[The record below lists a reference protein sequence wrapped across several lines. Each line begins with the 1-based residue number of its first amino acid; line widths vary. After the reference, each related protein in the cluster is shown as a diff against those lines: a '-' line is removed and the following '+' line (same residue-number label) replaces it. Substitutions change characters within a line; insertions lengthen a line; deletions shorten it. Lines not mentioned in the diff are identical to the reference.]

1 MRCRGPHHDEALRA
15 LGRAVR
21 ELRARNDLSQEDLRK
36 RVDMHRNY
44 VGTVERGE
52 ANLGVLNLLRL
63 VNALGVPFPEFVEV
77 WERQLRALQGLQ
89 RAGAARVAHQP
100 TRQHQEAY

>member
-1 MRCRGPHHDEALRA
+1 MRSRGPHHDEALRA

-21 ELRARNDLSQEDLRK
+21 ELRARNDLSQEDLGK
-36 RVDMHRNY
+36 SVDMHRNY

-89 RAGAARVAHQP
+89 RTRADRVTHH
-100 TRQHQEAY
+100 TRQRQEAY

>member
-1 MRCRGPHHDEALRA
+1 MRSRRPQHDEALRA

-21 ELRARNDLSQEDLRK
+21 ELRARNDLSQEDLGR

-52 ANLGVLNLLRL
+52 ANIGVLNLLRL

-89 RAGAARVAHQP
+89 RVSADRAVHH
-100 TRQHQEAY
+100 TRRRQEAY